1 MSEVTSPSQPDTPDT
16 LEPPHFCQQCGSA
29 LDPQAR
35 FCPECGRALTR
46 AGPQASDHPRPAM
59 PDVPDRPRRRRRGP
73 LLFALVAVVVLLGAA
88 GYGVWQ
94 GVQRGEAAGPELPT
108 PAQAAAIAA
117 YGQPSAWAVAD
128 GPPDPGVEPA
138 RFERWFYPEQG
149 RYLTFF
155 NGLATQDLT
164 YTPED
169 AAFDVSTPVSPTR
182 LDRSMSIQDVEGVLG
197 ESGEVLDPVP
207 TSLGDLDTR
216 VYPTSRL
223 VVSYLEGR
231 FYAAQSA

>member
-1 MSEVTSPSQPDTPDT
+1 MSEVTSPSQPGTAQRPQY
-16 LEPPHFCQQCGSA
+16 CQQCGSA

-35 FCPECGRALTR
+35 FCPGCGRSLAR
-46 AGPQASDHPRPAM
+46 AGPQASDHPGPAV

-73 LLFALVAVVVLLGAA
+73 LLFALVAVVVLLAAA
-88 GYGVWQ
+88 GYGAWQ
-94 GVQRGEAAGPELPT
+94 GVQRGEAAGPEWPT
-108 PAQAAAIAA
+108 PAQAEAIATV
-117 YGQPSAWAVAD
+117 GEPQSWLVTD

-155 NGLATQDLT
+155 NGVATEDLT

-182 LDRSMSIQDVEGVLG
+182 LDRSMSIEDVEGVLG

-207 TSLGDLDTR
+207 TSLGELDTR

-231 FYAAQSA
+231 FYAAQTV